1 MSKHGIEPH
10 IPILDREHQTI
21 GHFTRADF
29 ILDAAANV
37 FICPA
42 SKQHQDQKSE
52 APNWRRDMQGGSS
65 DAVHDRTN
73 CIKSR

>member
-42 SKQHQDQKSE
+42 SKQL
-52 APNWRRDMQGGSS
+52 
-65 DAVHDRTN
+65 TN
-73 CIKSR
+73 NGLVR